1 MFRDA
6 PPPVACTR
14 IRAALEVRGRGP
26 VLAAK
31 LERLLRTLATSKPG
45 GTFLCLGEGAGE
57 AAAWILDGMDLSS
70 GLVALVR
77 ESDEEVALKREL
89 ERDLRVSV
97 HRQDARAF
105 LLDVSAH
112 RFDLIADLT
121 PGERPAIVRLGLN
134 LLRPGGFYVAS
145 RAGNTLHAVFRA
157 RRLGI
162 RPIGAAP
169 RSRSVRCCTPGRRR
183 CRAHRPSP
191 GAQPA
196 QAPCAIGVRP
206 ISRPC
211 RCARNRRAQRICAPE
226 TRGPRFRLQYHPP
239 DERGLTHDAIA
250 VHVRIRVG

>member
-1 MFRDA
+1 MFHDA
-6 PPPVACTR
+6 PPPAACTR

-31 LERLLRTLATSKPG
+31 LGRLLRTLATSKPG

-89 ERDLRVSV
+89 ERDLCVSV

-134 LLRPGGFYVAS
+134 LLRPGGLYVAS
-145 RAGNTLHAVFRA
+145 RAGNTLHAVFAQDAPESDPSAPRLAVDAFGVAHLDAGDVVLITRRPERNRPRRRA
-157 RRLGI
+157 R
-162 RPIGAAP
+162 
-169 RSRSVRCCTPGRRR
+169 
-183 CRAHRPSP
+183 
-191 GAQPA
+191 
-196 QAPCAIGVRP
+196 
-206 ISRPC
+206 
-211 RCARNRRAQRICAPE
+211 
-226 TRGPRFRLQYHPP
+226 
-239 DERGLTHDAIA
+239 
-250 VHVRIRVG
+250 